1 MVVELDR
8 IFCNHDMHFVP
19 SASFPKAIPLS
30 GQQQTVAHQIDGCV
44 GEIPACHI
52 HEHFHLRMQ
61 QGFATK
67 QLYFLDAVLCPH
79 ELDHSATISFEHRKF
94 RIGFRSERREIVTST
109 AVQITMIHKMEMQ
122 DFYHVLPFHILTS
135 PQSPKRKEF
144 PPHEHQ
150 PIRYHSFKR
159 IQYFHP
165 FCFILPI
172 LTFGGSSVRRH
183 ANTQNKA
190 FLRACARKDT
200 KSSKKTVTDL
210 SQNAY
215 LHVLYIES
223 HKG

>member
-79 ELDHSATISFEHRKF
+79 ELGHSATISFEHRKF

-109 AVQITMIHKMEMQ
+109 RWKCRISIM
-122 DFYHVLPFHILTS
+122 
-135 PQSPKRKEF
+135 
-144 PPHEHQ
+144 
-150 PIRYHSFKR
+150 SFR
-159 IQYFHP
+159 
-165 FCFILPI
+165 FI
-172 LTFGGSSVRRH
+172 
-183 ANTQNKA
+183 
-190 FLRACARKDT
+190 FLRVHKAHSGR
-200 KSSKKTVTDL
+200 SSLRMSTNL
-210 SQNAY
+210 
-215 LHVLYIES
+215 
-223 HKG
+223 